1 MHVRLAKTAGFC
13 MGVRRAIDIALD
25 AINGKDN
32 VHTYGPLVHNP
43 QAIEMLESKGI
54 KALDELNG
62 TLSGTVVIRA
72 HGISP
77 KERAQIK
84 EKGLN
89 ILDATC
95 PRVIK
100 VQSII
105 KRQAKEGY
113 HIVIV
118 GDKKHP
124 EAIGLL
130 GFSLDKGT
138 VVSSI
143 EEVGQLPADMKKVCV
158 VAQTT
163 QDTSKFTKIS
173 EKIQERF
180 PEVIVF
186 NTICDSTSK
195 RQKEAIH
202 LAKKVDGMVVIGGRN
217 SGNTRRLAEISESTG
232 TQTLFVETEEDI
244 DPEKLADCHTI
255 GGTAGASTPNW
266 MINRIVDRIESIQKR
281 RSSVFSRF
289 WSDSLGFLVKSN
301 IYVAF
306 GAGCLSY
313 VSCLLQGIT
322 PRLSYFLIAGSY
334 VFSMH
339 ILYYFIDREAA
350 RYNDPGRAEFYERH
364 RGTFVTLIILSVFTS
379 LFLSFEMG
387 RGVFVFLI
395 IISLL
400 GLIYGIKIIPKSLWN
415 MFQYKKLKDIPGSK
429 TVFVALAWGTVISIL
444 PALTANHRIDVSTV
458 IAFLF
463 VVILVFVRS
472 ALFDIMD
479 IQGDRIVGKET
490 IPIII
495 GENKTIYV
503 LKLSLGILSLIL
515 LSSSLSGMTPSLGY
529 LLLVCAIYA
538 YSYLFIYERKRISH
552 GVLLEGMVES
562 NFVLGWLV
570 SLIWLFLLS

>member
-1 MHVRLAKTAGFC
+1 MPVRLARTAGFC

-25 AINGKDN
+25 AINGEGN
-32 VHTYGPLVHNP
+32 IYTYGPLVHNP
-43 QAIEMLESKGI
+43 QAIEMLESKGV
-54 KALDELNG
+54 KALEGLDG
-62 TLSGTVVIRA
+62 SFSGTVVIRA

-77 KERAQIK
+77 EERAQIN
-84 EKGLN
+84 EKGLK

-113 HIVIV
+113 YIVIV
-118 GDKKHP
+118 GDREHP
-124 EAIGLL
+124 EVVGLL
-130 GFSLDKGT
+130 GFSQDKGI
-138 VVSSI
+138 VVSRT
-143 EEVGQLPADMKKVCV
+143 EEVDQLPADMEKVCV

-202 LAKKVDGMVVIGGRN
+202 LAKKVDGMVIIGGRN

-232 TQTLFVETEEDI
+232 IQTFHVETEEEL
-244 DPEKLADCHTI
+244 DPNKLADCHTI
-255 GGTAGASTPNW
+255 GVTAGASTPNW
-266 MINRIVDRIESIQKR
+266 MINRIVDRIESLQKKQ
-281 RSSVFSRF
+281 SSVFSRL

-339 ILYYFIDREAA
+339 ILYYFIDKEAA

-364 RGTFVTLIILSVFTS
+364 EGIFITLIVLSAFTS

-429 TVFVALAWGTVISIL
+429 TLSIALAWGSVTSIL
-444 PALTANHRIDVSTV
+444 PALTLNHRINISTV

-463 VVILVFVRS
+463 VIVLVFVRS

-495 GENKTIYV
+495 GEHKTIYV
-503 LKLSLGILSLIL
+503 LKLSLGIISLIL
-515 LSSSLSGMTPSLGY
+515 LSSSLSGLTPSLGY
-529 LLLVCAIYA
+529 LLLVCAVYA
-538 YSYLFIYERKRISH
+538 YSYLLIYERKIISH
-552 GVLLEGMVES
+552 GVMLEGMVES

>member
-1 MHVRLAKTAGFC
+1 MPVRLAKTAGFC

-32 VHTYGPLVHNP
+32 VYTYGPLVHNP
-43 QAIEMLESKGI
+43 QAIEMLESKGV
-54 KALDELNG
+54 KVLNGLNG

-72 HGISP
+72 HGIGP
-77 KERAQIK
+77 EEQAQIK

-113 HIVIV
+113 HIVII
-118 GDKKHP
+118 GDKEHP
-124 EAIGLL
+124 EVIGLL
-130 GFSLDKGT
+130 GFSFGRGI

-143 EEVGQLPADMKKVCV
+143 EEVNQLPADMEKVCV

-163 QDTSKFTKIS
+163 QDTSKFTEIS
-173 EKIQERF
+173 EKIRERF

-186 NTICDSTSK
+186 NTVCDSTSK

-232 TQTLFVETEEDI
+232 TQTLHVETEEDL
-244 DPEKLADCHTI
+244 DPKKLTDCHTI
-255 GGTAGASTPNW
+255 GVTAGASTPNW
-266 MINRIVDRIESIQKR
+266 MINRVVDRIESLQKR
-281 RSSVFSRF
+281 RSSVFSRL
-289 WSDSLGFLVKSN
+289 WSSSLGFLVKSN

-322 PRLSYFLIAGSY
+322 PRLSYFLIASSY

-339 ILYYFIDREAA
+339 ILYYFTDRDAA
-350 RYNDPGRAEFYERH
+350 RYNDPARAEFYERH
-364 RGTFVTLIILSVFTS
+364 AGIFVALIILSAFTF
-379 LFLSFEMG
+379 LFLSFKMG
-387 RGVFVFLI
+387 GKAFVFLI
-395 IISLL
+395 TISLL
-400 GLIYGIKIIPKSLWN
+400 GLIYGIKIIPESLWN
-415 MFQYKKLKDIPGSK
+415 IFQYKKLKDIPGSK
-429 TVFVALAWGTVISIL
+429 TAFVALAWGTVISIL
-444 PALTANHRIDVSTV
+444 PALAVNQRISFSTG

-495 GENKTIYV
+495 GENKTRFV
-503 LKLSLGILSLIL
+503 LKLSLVILSITL
-515 LSSSLSGMTPSLGY
+515 LSSSLLGIIPSLGY
-529 LLLVCAIYA
+529 LLLACAIYA
-538 YSYLFIYERKRISH
+538 YSYLLIYERKIISH

-570 SLIWLFLLS
+570 SLIWLFSSS